1 MMCGLK
7 RLPISESYCPL
18 NCPLNIYITMH
29 SLGYYEILQDA
40 LVSKSSGKSFIILL
54 SVMEP
59 GTILRIS
66 HILTNVIFTD
76 VLYL

>member
-1 MMCGLK
+1 MCGLK
-7 RLPISESYCPL
+7 RLPFSESD
-18 NCPLNIYITMH
+18 CPLNIYITMQ
-29 SLGYYEILQDA
+29 SLRYYEILQDA
-40 LVSKSSGKSFIILL
+40 LVNKSSGRSFIILL

-66 HILTNVIFTD
+66 HMLTDVIFTD